1 MASWGKESKE
11 VRPTGTG
18 FQGEKQRMGAR
29 EAAWREQQVYG
40 SDGSD
45 DRVS

>member
-1 MASWGKESKE
+1 MVSRGKESKE
-11 VRPTGTG
+11 LRPTGTG
-18 FQGEKQRMGAR
+18 VQGEKQRMGAR
-29 EAAWREQQVYG
+29 EAAWGEQHAYG